1 MKIAVYPGSFD
12 PLTYGHLDVVER
24 ASKLVDELIVA
35 VAKNPMKDPIFTLE
49 ERMEMVREAMAHI
62 KNVRVDKL
70 EGLLV
75 EYAKKTGAEAI
86 IRGLRAVSDF
96 EYEFQ
101 MALTNR
107 KLNDQVETVFLV
119 TSENYSYLSSTMI
132 REIARLKGDISPFVP
147 DEIVRRVKE
156 KVRNEDRNSPYPGGG
171 IRD

>member
-24 ASKLVDELIVA
+24 ASKLVDDLIVA